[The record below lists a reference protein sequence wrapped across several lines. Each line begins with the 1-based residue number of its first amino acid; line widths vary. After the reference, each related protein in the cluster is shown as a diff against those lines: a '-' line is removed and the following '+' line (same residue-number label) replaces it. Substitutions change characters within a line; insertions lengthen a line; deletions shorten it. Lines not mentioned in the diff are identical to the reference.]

1 MSAAR
6 EVERVARESYAR
18 LLALLAPRAG
28 DLATAEDALSD
39 ALAAA
44 LEAWPARGV
53 PERPEAWLLTAARR
67 RAVDAHRRGATR
79 AGAAGLVL
87 ELQRA
92 QLEEQASSPFGAG
105 LPDRRLALLLA
116 CAHPAVPADL
126 HTPLMLQ
133 VVLGVDVARVAGALL
148 TSPAA
153 LAQRLVRAKR
163 KLGDL
168 GWEEPG
174 PDQLPARVG
183 PVREAIYGAYGVGW
197 EDPAE
202 ARGLAQEAL
211 WLAGL
216 LARLRPG
223 DPETLGLYGL
233 LCACEA
239 RRGAR
244 RGPDGAF
251 IPLEE
256 QDPARWD
263 AGLVDEAE
271 RAVWAAGRLGQPGPF
286 QLEAAIQSVHLHRR
300 HGGPTD
306 WAAICGL
313 YAGLLHLQPSGGA
326 AVGFAAALGQAG
338 RPAEG
343 LALLDRLQAGGPVPA
358 QAWAAVRSALLR
370 ALGRPEEA
378 RAEALRAAGLCGDPA
393 VRAWLLARAAGGAG
407 GPLSPAAAPPAT
419 PRGA

>member
-44 LEAWPARGV
+44 LAAWPVSGV

-79 AGAAGLVL
+79 AAAADRV
-87 ELQRA
+87 RS
-92 QLEEQASSPFGAG
+92 QLEEQLGSPFSAG
-105 LPDRRLALLLA
+105 LPDRRLSLMLA
-116 CAHPAVPADL
+116 CAHPAVPAAL
-126 HTPLMLQ
+126 HAPMMLQ
-133 VVLGVDVARVAGALL
+133 VVLGVDVARIAGALL

-163 KLGDL
+163 QLGSV
-168 GWEEPG
+168 GWAEPD
-174 PDQLPARVG
+174 PAELPARLG

-216 LARLRPG
+216 LVRLLPQ
-223 DPETLGLYGL
+223 DAETLGLYGL

-244 RGPDGAF
+244 RGPGGAF
-251 IPLEE
+251 VPLEA

-263 AGLVDEAE
+263 RELVDEAE
-271 RAVWAAGRLGQPGPF
+271 RAVWAAGRLGRPGPF

-300 HGGPTD
+300 HGGETD
-306 WAAICGL
+306 HAAICGL
-313 YAGLLHLQPSGGA
+313 YAALLSMTPTAGA
-326 AVGFAAALGQAG
+326 AVGFAAALGRAG

-343 LALLDRLQAGGPVPA
+343 LALLERLEASGPVAA
-358 QAWAAVRSALLR
+358 QPVAAVRAALLR
-370 ALGRPEEA
+370 ALGRGDEA
-378 RAEALRAAGLCGDPA
+378 RAEARRAAGLSADPA
-393 VRAWLLARAAGGAG
+393 VRAFLMGQAEG
-407 GPLSPAAAPPAT
+407 
-419 PRGA
+419 

>member
-1 MSAAR
+1 VSASR

-28 DLATAEDALSD
+28 DLATAEDALAD
-39 ALAAA
+39 ALEAA
-44 LEAWPARGV
+44 LEVWPTRGV

-79 AGAAGLVL
+79 AAAADRLRV
-87 ELQRA
+87 A
-92 QLEEQASSPFGAG
+92 LEEQLSSPFGPT
-105 LPDRRLALLLA
+105 LPDRRLGLMLA
-116 CAHPAVPADL
+116 CAHPEVPAAL

-163 KLGDL
+163 ALAAL
-168 GWEEPG
+168 GWEEPE
-174 PDQLPARVG
+174 PAQLAARVA

-216 LARLRPG
+216 LVRLLPQ
-223 DPETLGLYGL
+223 DAETLGLYSL

-251 IPLEE
+251 IPLEA

-263 AGLVDEAE
+263 AALVDEAE
-271 RAVWAAGRLGQPGPF
+271 RAVWAAGRLGRTGPL

-300 HGGPTD
+300 HGGTTD
-306 WAAICGL
+306 WHAICGL
-313 YAGLLHLQPSGGA
+313 YAALISAQPGAGA
-326 AVGFAAALGQAG
+326 AVGFAAALGRAG

-343 LALLDRLQAGGPVPA
+343 LALLARLEGSGPVPA
-358 QAWAAVRSALLR
+358 QPVAAVRADLLR
-370 ALGRPEEA
+370 ALGRPAEA
-378 RAEALRAAGLCGDPA
+378 RAEALRAAGLCADPA
-393 VRAWLLARAAGGAG
+393 VRAWLRARAEDGEAGG
-407 GPLSPAAAPPAT
+407 
-419 PRGA
+419 